1 MRSILRR
8 TVGTI
13 TYRTIPCQE
22 GGAQDPDVV
31 RFSSKLHKS
40 TANLSF
46 VSCHSCAT
54 IVAVLTLDGIIGS
67 SAGREVFLGFAPAN
81 QLHALSFADILDE
94 ETGRGYQRRFNAAH
108 SLDFR
113 KYIQQA
119 KSATIPLTFNARE
132 RGNGAWRLERD
143 VRPHARLIIAS
154 DSGKILAQVD
164 CQHRLGH
171 LNDLTL
177 ELPFMCFL
185 GLTERE
191 EMEVFN
197 VINSKAKGLSTSLL
211 DFHDSRLATDLASE
225 RPELFIAIHLK
236 NNPESPWFHQINLG
250 GKATSGLTRRAS
262 LRTLQTAIKRF
273 LAHTKILQRQPPEV
287 VAQLVLDF
295 WAAIAVLLQD
305 AWSNPRKTLL
315 CKGVGVYALMG
326 IAGDLVNEAGSATI
340 DKLYFRN
347 KLSDFIQDIDWS
359 NAGPISGLGGE
370 AGVRN
375 ALSIIRSVRRSGKIR
390 IISNG

>member
-1 MRSILRR
+1 VPILR
-8 TVGTI
+8 
-13 TYRTIPCQE
+13 YH
-22 GGAQDPDVV
+22 GAV
-31 RFSSKLHKS
+31 
-40 TANLSF
+40 
-46 VSCHSCAT
+46 
-54 IVAVLTLDGIIGS
+54 ILDGIVGH

-81 QLHALSFADILDE
+81 LLHALSFADVLDE

-113 KYIQQA
+113 KYIQQQT
-119 KSATIPLTFNARE
+119 SATIPLTFNARE
-132 RGNGAWRLERD
+132 RGDGAWRLERD
-143 VRPHARLIIAS
+143 TRPRARLVIANE
-154 DSGKILAQVD
+154 SGKIFAQVD

-171 LNDLTL
+171 LNDLPL
-177 ELPFMCFL
+177 ELPFMSFL
-185 GLTERE
+185 GHTERE

-197 VINSKAKGLSTSLL
+197 IINSKAKGLSTSLL

-262 LRTLQTAIKRF
+262 LRTLQTAIRRF
-273 LAHTKILQRQPPEV
+273 LNQTKILQKHPPEV
-287 VAQLVLDF
+287 AAQMVLDF
-295 WAAIAVLLQD
+295 WAAIALLLQD
-305 AWSNPRKTLL
+305 LWNNPRKTLL

-326 IAGDLVNEAGSATI
+326 IAGDLVNEAGGAI
-340 DKLYFRN
+340 LDKLYFRN
-347 KLSDFIQDIDWS
+347 KLGDFIQEVDWS

-375 ALSIIRSVRRSGKIR
+375 ALSIIRSVRGSGKLR
-390 IISNG
+390 VISNG

>member
-1 MRSILRR
+1 MIGS
-8 TVGTI
+8 
-13 TYRTIPCQE
+13 
-22 GGAQDPDVV
+22 VV
-31 RFSSKLHKS
+31 F
-40 TANLSF
+40 N
-46 VSCHSCAT
+46 
-54 IVAVLTLDGIIGS
+54 GIIGL

-81 QLHALSFADILDE
+81 VLHGLSFADVLDE
-94 ETGRGYQRRFNAAH
+94 DTGRGYQRRFNPAH

-113 KYIQQA
+113 KYIQQE
-119 KSATIPLTFNARE
+119 KSSTIPLTFNVRE
-132 RGNGAWRLERD
+132 RSDGAWRVERGEGNQ
-143 VRPHARLIIAS
+143 ARMVIA
-154 DSGKILAQVD
+154 DEKVKIFAQVD

-211 DFHDSRLATDLASE
+211 DFHDASLAGDLAAD

-236 NNPESPWFHQINLG
+236 NDSQSPWFRQVSLG

-273 LAHTKILQRQPPEV
+273 LTQTKILNKQPPEV
-287 VAQLVLDF
+287 VAQMILDF
-295 WAAIAVLLQD
+295 WAAVALLLRD
-305 AWSNPRKTLL
+305 EWNNPRKTLL

-326 IAGDLVNEAGSATI
+326 IAGDLVLEATGNVTV

-347 KLSDFIQDIDWS
+347 KLADFIQDIDWS
-359 NAGPISGLGGE
+359 NTGPMNGLGGE
-370 AGVRN
+370 AGVKN
-375 ALSIIRSVRRSGKIR
+375 ALNILRTSRGKAKLQV
-390 IISNG
+390 ISHG

>member
-1 MRSILRR
+1 VI
-8 TVGTI
+8 
-13 TYRTIPCQE
+13 
-22 GGAQDPDVV
+22 
-31 RFSSKLHKS
+31 F
-40 TANLSF
+40 
-46 VSCHSCAT
+46 
-54 IVAVLTLDGIIGS
+54 DGIIGH

-81 QLHALSFADILDE
+81 LLHAISFADVLDE

-113 KYIQQA
+113 KYIQQDR
-119 KSATIPLTFNARE
+119 SATPPLTFNARE
-132 RGNGAWRLERD
+132 RSDGAWRLERD
-143 VRPHARLIIAS
+143 MPPRARLVISSATT
-154 DSGKILAQVD
+154 KIFAQVD

-171 LNDLTL
+171 LNDLGL

-185 GLTERE
+185 GLSERD

-197 VINSKAKGLSTSLL
+197 TINSKAKGLSTSLL
-211 DFHDSRLATDLASE
+211 DFHDSRLATDLAAE

-273 LAHTKILQRQPPEV
+273 LASTKILQRQRPEV
-287 VAQLVLDF
+287 VAQMVLDF
-295 WAAIAVLLQD
+295 WAAIALLLPD

-326 IAGDLVNEAGSATI
+326 IAGDLVNEAGGASV

-347 KLSDFIQDIDWS
+347 KLADFIQEIDWS

-375 ALSIIRSVRRSGKIR
+375 ALGIIRSLRGKSNIR
-390 IISNG
+390 VISNA